1 MTSHKNE
8 VLIKQSKTDK
18 ADHHYQVPRLP
29 LSCYSP
35 YLTHGFNFMIAQ
47 DSCLISSHHIHIL
60 TSRKKEK
67 VRVKE
72 SIPFSYGNF

>member
-1 MTSHKNE
+1 M
-8 VLIKQSKTDK
+8 VLGTITKYPGFLYLV
-18 ADHHYQVPRLP
+18 ALP
-29 LSCYSP
+29 YS
-35 YLTHGFNFMIAQ
+35 THGFNFMIVQ
-47 DSCLISSHHIHIL
+47 ENCLISSHHIHIL